1 MTVVKTVVH
10 GQLSPE
16 FEALLARR
24 RALGQDLFD
33 EIWEGEYHVAAAPHA
48 WHGYI
53 EIALGELLGPLA
65 RAVGLVGIGPF
76 NLGVKDD
83 FRVPDLGYH
92 RSLPAEMWVPT
103 AAIVVEVVSPD
114 DETWEKFDFYARRGV
129 DEICFADP
137 MAATLSWFVLG
148 ADGYRVAES
157 SQLLGVT
164 VAQLAGQIDWP

>member
-1 MTVVKTVVH
+1 VKTVVL
-10 GQLSPE
+10 GQLSPDL
-16 FEALLARR
+16 EALLARR

-33 EIWEGEYHVAAAPHA
+33 EIWEGEYHVAAAPHP

-92 RSLPAEMWVPT
+92 RSLPGEVWVPT
-103 AAIVVEVVSPD
+103 AAIAVEVVSPD
-114 DETWEKFDFYARRGV
+114 DETWEKFDFYARHAV
-129 DEICFADP
+129 DEICVADP
-137 MAATLSWFVLG
+137 MEATLSWFVL
-148 ADGYRVAES
+148 ASDGYRVAES
-157 SQLLGVT
+157 SELLGVN
-164 VAQLAGQIDWP
+164 VAQLVGQIDWPR